1 MEQKSESIR
10 ERIRKGAEDLY
21 LRYGLR
27 SVTMDDVAKDLSVSK
42 KTIYQFFRD
51 KHELVQCVMSDHQC
65 RTEEVMQEICRGARD
80 AVEEFILISVMLQ
93 KMFANM
99 NPVVL
104 YDLQKYHPDAWQVF
118 LEHRDS
124 CIEKTIYNN
133 LQWGMQ
139 EGLYRNDIN
148 PAILARMRMEGAM
161 LAFDSTAFP
170 HATYPL
176 IEVQTQF
183 LLHFIHGVVSPRGY
197 DLLQNYKEQH
207 KITTYGQA

>member
-1 MEQKSESIR
+1 MEQKTETMR

-51 KHELVQCVMSDHQC
+51 KHELVQCVMLEHQC
-65 RTEEVMQEICRGARD
+65 RTEDVLQGISQEAHD
-80 AVEEFILISVMLQ
+80 AIEEFILISIMLQ

-104 YDLQKYHPDAWQVF
+104 YDLQKYHPDAWHVF

-124 CIEKTIYNN
+124 CIEKTILHN
-133 LQWGMQ
+133 LQWGQ
-139 EGLYRNDIN
+139 RDGLYRDDAH
-148 PAILARMRMEGAM
+148 PAILARMRIEQAM
-161 LAFDSTAFP
+161 LAFDSSAFP
-170 HATYPL
+170 HDTYSL
-176 IEVQTQF
+176 VEVQTQF

-197 DLLQNYKEQH
+197 ELLQTYKAKYNIRTH
-207 KITTYGQA
+207 GKP